1 KRRARSSPQWSGSNP
16 GGENG
21 CNRWQ
26 YHPLFGGF
34 NSQFS
39 WIRDLS
45 EGPWYSVQIAPGIHH
60 TMGGIVIN
68 TKGEVISTQG
78 SPIPGL
84 YACGEVTGGVHGG
97 NRVGGN
103 AILDCLVFGT
113 TAGKQAATHVK

>member
-1 KRRARSSPQWSGSNP
+1 VEEAVLQ
-16 GGENG
+16 E
-21 CNRWQ
+21 
-26 YHPLFGGF
+26 PLDTWNSYVAQQHDPEF

-45 EGPWYSVQIAPGIHH
+45 EGPWYSVEIAPGIHH
-60 TMGGIVIN
+60 TMGGIEIN
-68 TKGEVISTQG
+68 TKSEVISTQG

-113 TAGKQAATHVK
+113 TAGREAAAYVK